1 MRSKSTLT
9 RVRRIEGQI
18 NAIQSRLAD
27 SDATCTEILQ
37 QVAAVDG
44 ALNGLMRHLIE
55 SYLKECVLANLEE
68 SNPEKLEE
76 FLTLCKRYL

>member
-9 RVRRIEGQI
+9 RVRKIEGQV
-18 NAIQSRLAD
+18 NAIRNRLTD

-55 SYLKECVLANLEE
+55 VYLKERVFANMEE
-68 SNPEKLEE
+68 SDPEKLEE

>member
-44 ALNGLMRHLIE
+44 AVNGLMRH
-55 SYLKECVLANLEE
+55 
-68 SNPEKLEE
+68 
-76 FLTLCKRYL
+76 